1 MPIRRVDSP
10 LGLRGEASIRQC
22 EETPPG
28 VLMSKLRIKS
38 FESLLAVEEGK
49 RLHRQ
54 LTALDLV
61 LLGIGCVIGTGIF
74 VLTGVAS
81 AQYAGPALVLSFI
94 LAGFA
99 CGCAALMYA
108 ELSSM
113 VPVAGSAYT
122 YTYATMGEVAAW
134 IMGWNLVL
142 EYTVSAGAVA
152 AGWSGYFTG
161 ILKTIGIPLPDLLT
175 KVPSEG
181 GLVNLPA
188 IGISLFVTFMLV
200 LGTRESAR
208 LNAIL
213 VAIKVVAIFIFLA
226 IAMPKVNPEL
236 WDPFMPYGWQGVSR
250 AAAIIFFAY
259 IGFDAV
265 STAAEETKNPNRDVP
280 IGLIGSL
287 LICTVL
293 YILVAGTL
301 TGVAHY
307 SDLNNSEPL
316 AFALRG
322 LGYPWGSALVA
333 TGAICGITTVLLV
346 LIYGQ
351 TRIFFVMA
359 RDRLLPQWMVSL
371 HPRYKTPHLVTYAT
385 GIACALLSGFMPLQ
399 EIAELSNIG
408 TLFAFVLVSFGV
420 MILRTTQPDVRRPF
434 RCPAAFVVGP
444 MAILSCG
451 YLMASLPAK
460 TWERFLIWTVIG
472 VLVYAYYGYRKS
484 PLHPTNGK

>member
-1 MPIRRVDSP
+1 
-10 LGLRGEASIRQC
+10 
-22 EETPPG
+22 
-28 VLMSKLRIKS
+28 MSLLRIKTI
-38 FESLLAVEEGK
+38 ESLLMVEEGK

-54 LTALDLV
+54 LSAFDLV
-61 LLGIGCVIGTGIF
+61 LFGIGCVIGTGIF

-81 AQYAGPALVLSFI
+81 AQYAGPALVVSFI

-108 ELSSM
+108 ELSAM
-113 VPVAGSAYT
+113 VPVSGSAYT
-122 YTYATMGEVAAW
+122 YTYATMGEAAAW

-142 EYTVSAGAVA
+142 EYAVSAGAVA

-161 ILKTIGIPLPDLLT
+161 ILKTIGMPLPDLLT
-175 KVPSEG
+175 KVPAEG

-188 IGISLFVTFMLV
+188 VGISLFVTVMLI

-213 VAIKVVAIFIFLA
+213 VAIKLIAIFIFLA
-226 IAMPKVNPEL
+226 IASPKINTEL
-236 WDPFMPYGWQGVSR
+236 WHPFMPFGFQGVSR

-287 LICTVL
+287 LVCTLL
-293 YILVAGTL
+293 YIAVAATL
-301 TGVAHY
+301 TGVAKY
-307 SDLNNSEPL
+307 SDLNNPEPL

-359 RDRLLPQWMVSL
+359 RDRLLPQWLVKL
-371 HPRYKTPHLVTYAT
+371 HPRFKTPYAVTWIT
-385 GIACALLSGFMPLQ
+385 GVVVAALSGFMPLQ

-408 TLFAFVLVSFGV
+408 TLFAFVLVSIGV
-420 MILRTTQPDVRRPF
+420 MILRTTRPDQRRPF
-434 RCPAAFVVGP
+434 RCPAAFVVGAL
-444 MAILSCG
+444 AILSCG
-451 YLMASLPAK
+451 YLMASLPGL
-460 TWERFLIWTVIG
+460 TWARFLVWTVIG
-472 VLVYAYYGYRKS
+472 IVVYGFYGYSRS
-484 PLHPTNGK
+484 PLHNSNRAP